1 MKPLNR
7 TLLIAAASLM
17 VGSSAVALTS
27 TETQA
32 LTDKILA
39 SRVVDMPA
47 VAAKLVTQAQKAER
61 IETAKTAVVAVAKNY
76 PKALSAVVGAVVRK
90 APETT
95 EAVVAAC
102 LEAAPSMGRTV
113 VAAATFAS
121 VGQDMAILSVVD
133 RFAPAQQQELKTE
146 MALALARRIESSSK
160 LKGALDAKT
169 RGTITIPGSSGVQT
183 ETKTFETKDQAE
195 EVFARIILN
204 VDPKATYNPANNT
217 FTLPAGTTPT
227 VGKVI
232 PSPEVVNTRIE
243 SLFTSSGV
251 IDQNKV
257 VNELKTAFKT
267 VTAVKS
273 VDINRESLNLYA
285 SP

>member
-17 VGSSAVALTS
+17 VGSSALALTS

-47 VAAKLVTQAQKAER
+47 VAAKLVIQAEKAER

-102 LEAAPSMGRTV
+102 LEAAPSMARTV

-121 VGQDMAILSVVD
+121 VGQDLAILSVID
-133 RFAPAQQQELKTE
+133 RLAPAQQQEVKTE
-146 MALALARRIESSSK
+146 MALALARRIEGAG
-160 LKGALDAKT
+160 KGRGQGDAKNQLV
-169 RGTITIPGSSGVQT
+169 ITIPGSNVET
-183 ETKTFETKDQAE
+183 EQRVFKDRAEAE
-195 EVFARIILN
+195 EVLFRIILN
-204 VDPKATYNPANNT
+204 VDPKAVYNPNDNT
-217 FTLPAGTTPT
+217 FTLPTGVTPT
-227 VGKVI
+227 PDKAVPTVSQVNSLEAGIFNAQGNVI
-232 PSPEVVNTRIE
+232 
-243 SLFTSSGV
+243 TSTV
-251 IDQNKV
+251 LTQ
-257 VNELKTAFKT
+257 LRTAFKT
-267 VTAVKS
+267 VSATKTL
-273 VDINRESLNLYA
+273 DPNRETLNLYA

>member
-7 TLLIAAASLM
+7 TLLIAAASFM
-17 VGSSAVALTS
+17 VGSSALALTS

-47 VAAKLVTQAQKAER
+47 VAAKLVIQAEKAER

-102 LEAAPSMGRTV
+102 LEAAPSMARTV

-121 VGQDMAILSVVD
+121 VGQDLAILSVID
-133 RFAPAQQQELKTE
+133 RLAPAQQQEVKTE
-146 MALALARRIESSSK
+146 MALALARRIEGAGQSK
-160 LKGALDAKT
+160 GGVDAKT
-169 RGTITIPGSSGVQT
+169 RGTITIPGSDGVQT
-183 ETKTFETKDQAE
+183 ETKTFETKEQAE

-204 VDPKATYNPANNT
+204 VDPQATYNPESNT
-217 FTLPAGTTPT
+217 FTLPANATPT
-227 VGKVI
+227 PGKVI
-232 PSPEVVNTRIE
+232 PSPELVNTRIE
-243 SLFTSSGV
+243 SLFTATGV
-251 IDQNKV
+251 IDQTKV
-257 VNELKTAFKT
+257 VNELKTSFKT
-267 VTAVKS
+267 VTATRTL
-273 VDINRESLNLYA
+273 DANRETLNLYA